1 MYCDLDRFRASD
13 NPPATVPINLV
24 STSARPD
31 VVVQEGSRITL
42 LELTVPHNSA
52 ESLRA
57 AHRLKQSKANYCC
70 LLGDLERAGFESEL
84 VTLEIGSLG
93 HWRANLAT
101 SLARHLLDQ
110 YWTTLLRMLLLV
122 LIRYSLRDMKNTGL
136 NHPHYDIYNINFIF
150 PLSCPVYSLIYFF
163 PHLTLARTVLFT
175 HSLCTIYG
183 KPVS

>member
-1 MYCDLDRFRASD
+1 MAAQLLLNKADTVTWRHDSVLVRGLLKQLDPDTKMYCDLDRFRASD

-70 LLGDLERAGFESEL
+70 LLGDLERAVL
-84 VTLEIGSLG
+84 SLNWL
-93 HWRANLAT
+93 H
-101 SLARHLLDQ
+101 
-110 YWTTLLRMLLLV
+110 
-122 LIRYSLRDMKNTGL
+122 
-136 NHPHYDIYNINFIF
+136 
-150 PLSCPVYSLIYFF
+150 
-163 PHLTLARTVLFT
+163 
-175 HSLCTIYG
+175 
-183 KPVS
+183 

>member
-1 MYCDLDRFRASD
+1 MRGLLKQLDPDTKMYCDLDRFRASD

-93 HWRANLAT
+93 HCMESKFGDFPRKAPVRSILDDAAKNAIAG
-101 SLARHLLDQ
+101 SHQIFLARHEH
-110 YWTTLLRMLLLV
+110 W
-122 LIRYSLRDMKNTGL
+122 NTM
-136 NHPHYDIYNINFIF
+136 D
-150 PLSCPVYSLIYFF
+150 
-163 PHLTLARTVLFT
+163 
-175 HSLCTIYG
+175 
-183 KPVS
+183 